1 MWGLMGGAGGPDT
14 AVGTSEGEKRPR
26 WKLRLRPC
34 RLRLRHKRHASVG
47 HCSGRGDREGP
58 PWSLAVLWVKR
69 VLVATEKGHLICTPE
84 GDVLTLAPPP
94 PAGTPVSG
102 RGSLGAQTI
111 RNPHDLLPSCALA
124 KIIME
129 LSVRG
134 HDTTGCNR
142 RVHRENRTLLKKKRP
157 AHRACTWRPP
167 NPARLGPVL
176 PGGPQPLTPGPP
188 SSRPSLL
195 YAPLK
200 TPGI

>member
-94 PAGTPVSG
+94 PRG
-102 RGSLGAQTI
+102 R
-111 RNPHDLLPSCALA
+111 
-124 KIIME
+124 
-129 LSVRG
+129 LSVGGARSELRPLET
-134 HDTTGCNR
+134 HTTSSPR
-142 RVHRENRTLLKKKRP
+142 
-157 AHRACTWRPP
+157 
-167 NPARLGPVL
+167 ARLQRLSWNSVSVAMTQQVATDGSTEKTVL
-176 PGGPQPLTPGPP
+176 C
-188 SSRPSLL
+188 
-195 YAPLK
+195 
-200 TPGI
+200 